1 MIARVRRS
9 GDFPFMTPLGL
20 LPTRVIQLLV
30 LLGCGTVLLVR
41 SGMQSSLALLLCI
54 ALAGLAVNRRLPV
67 ASREERLLAVSLLAY
82 PVAVLLG
89 FAWHQRVM
97 WPELDAPSRFMLVI
111 PVFWYLARIDVP
123 LLGAY
128 RWGCAA
134 GCIGAAGWAI
144 WAIGFDHSPFPGRAS
159 NYFVNPIPFACLA
172 SILAFSA
179 LPDRSQSRGA
189 HAVLWGCAL
198 LGLGAAIA
206 SQSRAILLV
215 IPPASLLYFLSYR
228 PKGAIPARQWVWAA
242 VAIMA
247 LSSLS
252 ATLLRERLAL
262 GVHELA
268 ANSGELINSS
278 MGIRLQLWHASSHV
292 FVEHPL
298 MGVGKGNLP
307 QELKKL
313 ASQGVITPDAAGFR
327 HSHSDLLF
335 ILAETGLL
343 GAASVL
349 AVYLAFLT
357 AFARRMTHPSPQV
370 RSAAY
375 AGVVT
380 ITSYFAF
387 GLADSMLT
395 QTMQTAFLALAMALL
410 FAHIR
415 QRERLAEVAP

>member
-1 MIARVRRS
+1 
-9 GDFPFMTPLGL
+9 MTPLGL
-20 LPTRVIQLLV
+20 LPTRVIQLLA
-30 LLGCGTVLLVR
+30 LLAPATVLLVR
-41 SGMQSSLALLLCI
+41 SGMQTSLALLLCI
-54 ALAGLAVNRRLPV
+54 SLVGLTLRQRLPV
-67 ASREERLLAVSLLAY
+67 VSKEERLLALSLLAY
-82 PVAVLLG
+82 PAAVLLG
-89 FAWHQRVM
+89 FAWHQRVT
-97 WPELDAPSRFMLVI
+97 WPELDAPSRFMLVTPI
-111 PVFWYLARIDVP
+111 FLYLARVNVP
-123 LLGAY
+123 IVGCY
-128 RWGCAA
+128 RWGCAL
-134 GCIGAAGWAI
+134 GCIGAAGWAV
-144 WAIGFDHSPFPGRAS
+144 WAIGFGLSPFPGRAA

-179 LPDRSQSRGA
+179 LPDRSQSRRS

-228 PKGAIPARQWVWAA
+228 QRGVIPARQWVWAA
-242 VAIMA
+242 VGTLA
-247 LSSLS
+247 LSGLS
-252 ATLLRERLAL
+252 ATLLKDRLEL

-278 MGIRLQLWHASSHV
+278 MGLRLQLWHASNEV
-292 FVEHPL
+292 FLAHPL
-298 MGVGKGNLP
+298 LGVGKGQLP
-307 QELKKL
+307 QELKQM
-313 ASQGVITPDAAGFR
+313 ADHGAITPDAAAFK

-335 ILAETGLL
+335 LLAETGLV

-357 AFARRMTHPSPQV
+357 AFAKRLTDPDPHI
-370 RSAAY
+370 RSVAY

-380 ITSYFAF
+380 LTSYIAF

-395 QTMQTAFLALAMALL
+395 QSMQTAFLGLTLVLL

-415 QRERLAEVAP
+415 QRERLARLAPARASSAAP